1 MTMKGKTRYDI
12 SHEVSQV
19 EFDVSPKFEIS
30 TYVLE
35 MLCIVNL

>member
-19 EFDVSPKFEIS
+19 EFDVSPNFKLVE
-30 TYVLE
+30 E
-35 MLCIVNL
+35 MVCIADL